1 MRGIA
6 VLCSILEDK
15 RSGCGEPRS
24 VGIAAGAEESKFG
37 SGTIGLT
44 GASPCYPSGIL
55 AAVFIARIMALRII
69 AQAAD
74 KLLTAQSQFI
84 GRDCVR
90 SLIQVNATYLPS

>member
-15 RSGCGEPRS
+15 RSGRGPRF
-24 VGIAAGAEESKFG
+24 VRIAGAEESKFG
-37 SGTIGLT
+37 AGAIGLT
-44 GASPCYPSGIL
+44 GASPCYRSGIL

-74 KLLTAQSQFI
+74 KLLTAQ
-84 GRDCVR
+84 
-90 SLIQVNATYLPS
+90 VNL